1 LLASPGFV
9 HWLAK
14 STRAPVEAIPAQ
26 MNILANIAA
35 KEKDEETKK
44 AMGDYMQEATGGI
57 PGVNGAPI
65 QNRNPAI
72 MNSAPQAP
80 RG

>member
-1 LLASPGFV
+1 V

-44 AMGDYMQEATGGI
+44 AMGDYI
-57 PGVNGAPI
+57 LV
-65 QNRNPAI
+65 AI
-72 MNSAPQAP
+72 AWGSAQLYSWWK
-80 RG
+80 RRR